1 MEGALVNLLTVIV
14 TTSPVQ
20 SHPCTSMLESV
31 LASLYLVPGLD
42 VVQKLII
49 CDGYGQSIMSAYGRR
64 CSLLFYQVSCGRSR

>member
-49 CDGYGQSIMSAYGRR
+49 CDGYGQSIMSA
-64 CSLLFYQVSCGRSR
+64 